1 MRGAVVPYLYTL
13 GFLRTFDKDVG
24 ICSSTLEPNN
34 ILYLSD
40 YQIIHSIFIVI

>member
-24 ICSSTLEPNN
+24 ICSSTLEPTDLVYMPDN
-34 ILYLSD
+34 
-40 YQIIHSIFIVI
+40 QV